1 MPFTEKVGNTGRKP
15 GHLRMGGRMEGDHE
29 SELRPVESE

>member
-1 MPFTEKVGNTGRKP
+1 MPFTEKVGNIGRKL
-15 GHLRMGGRMEGDHE
+15 GHLRMGGRIERDNE